1 MLSNSIK
8 MLDKAKNEKYAIP
21 QFNIN
26 NLEWA
31 KYILEISQNLKSPV
45 ILGVSEN
52 AIKYI
57 GGYNTVVNMIKG
69 LIKDLNITVPVSLH
83 LDHGKSVQSCI
94 NAINAGFTSVMI
106 DGSKFSLNENINMT
120 NEVIKYAKEYNVSVE
135 AEIENIDDN
144 YDNNS
149 YSKLQDIIEFINK
162 TDINSFAPSIGNAHG
177 IYKNEP
183 KLELNLIKQINENV
197 DIPLVLHGGSGIDD
211 EQIRKVIK
219 LGISKINI
227 NTQLQVE
234 WSKQVR
240 IFLNKNKNVY
250 DPKEIINSGKDAIQK
265 KVMKYIILFG
275 SNNKY

>member
-183 KLELNLIKQINENV
+183 KLELNLLKQINENV

-265 KVMKYIILFG
+265 KVMEYIILFG

>member
-8 MLDKAKNEKYAIP
+8 MLNKAKNEKYAIP

-183 KLELNLIKQINENV
+183 KLELNLLKQINENV

-211 EQIRKVIK
+211 EQIKKVIK

-265 KVMKYIILFG
+265 RVMEYIILFG

>member
-8 MLDKAKNEKYAIP
+8 MLNKAKNEKYAIP

-183 KLELNLIKQINENV
+183 KLELNLLKQINENV
-197 DIPLVLHGGSGIDD
+197 NIPLVLHGGSGIND

-227 NTQLQVE
+227 NTQLQIE

-265 KVMKYIILFG
+265 RVMEYIILFG

>member
-8 MLDKAKNEKYAIP
+8 MLNKAKNEKYAIP

-94 NAINAGFTSVMI
+94 SAINAGFTSVMI

-183 KLELNLIKQINENV
+183 KLELNLLKQINENV

-211 EQIRKVIK
+211 EQIKKVIK

-265 KVMKYIILFG
+265 RVMEYIILFG

>member
-26 NLEWA
+26 NLKWA

-183 KLELNLIKQINENV
+183 KLELNLLKQINENV

-265 KVMKYIILFG
+265 KVMEYIILFG